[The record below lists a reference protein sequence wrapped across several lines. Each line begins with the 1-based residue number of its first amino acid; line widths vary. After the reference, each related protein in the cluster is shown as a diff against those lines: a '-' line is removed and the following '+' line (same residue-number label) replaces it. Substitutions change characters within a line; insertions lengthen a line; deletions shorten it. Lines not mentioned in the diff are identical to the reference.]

1 MTVPRV
7 GRKSFARRYG
17 ERTRLLLTLARELP
31 GRPTADQIHDL
42 RVTARRIQV
51 MRRLIPGELRS
62 TPESKRFGAA
72 LKSVLRGTSQLRDID
87 TLMLTLKAHGRDLP
101 PDALVDLGNQRS
113 DAAARS
119 KVASKVLAEAPPPEL
134 DPYSVSGRKLSRKL
148 GRRLSRQSASV
159 VALLPKVVT
168 DEANISELHTLRKE
182 VKKLRYLL
190 ELDEKTPRELPTLT
204 KWQDS
209 LGAIH
214 DLDVAM
220 AYLEDRGI
228 GPGAR
233 VVSGLKKER
242 HLAYRKFVNEY
253 RNDSDSLG
261 DDRIMAAGVAT
272 RRSES

>member
-7 GRKSFARRYG
+7 RRNSFARRYG
-17 ERTRLLLTLARELP
+17 ERTGLLLTLARELP

-51 MRRLIPGELRS
+51 MRRLLPRELRINQ
-62 TPESKRFGAA
+62 ESKQFSAA
-72 LKSVLRGTSQLRDID
+72 LKSVLRGTSQLRDLD
-87 TLMLTLKAHGRDLP
+87 TLTLTLNAHDGDLP
-101 PDALVDLGNQRS
+101 PDVLVNLGNQRS

-119 KVASKVLAEAPPPEL
+119 KVASKVLAEAPPPKL
-134 DPYSVSGRKLSRKL
+134 DPSSVRGKKLSRKL
-148 GRRLSRQSASV
+148 GRRLSRQSVSV
-159 VALLPKVVT
+159 ATILPKVII
-168 DEANISELHTLRKE
+168 DETNVNELHTLRKE

-190 ELDEKTPRELPTLT
+190 ELDEESPQELLTLT

-228 GPGAR
+228 GPGST
-233 VVSGLKKER
+233 VVHEIKRER
-242 HLAYRKFVNEY
+242 HLAYMKFVKDY
-253 RNDSDSLG
+253 RNSSDSLG
-261 DDRIMAAGVAT
+261 EDRISATGVAP
-272 RRSES
+272 RRPES